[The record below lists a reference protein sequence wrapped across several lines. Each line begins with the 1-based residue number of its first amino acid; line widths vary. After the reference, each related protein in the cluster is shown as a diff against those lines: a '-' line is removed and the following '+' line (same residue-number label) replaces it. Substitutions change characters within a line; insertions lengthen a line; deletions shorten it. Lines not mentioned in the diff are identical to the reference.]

1 MFCRHCGNPMA
12 PQAAVCIKCGCAAG
26 TGTNYCPSCGQP
38 TAPNAAVCIRCGVA
52 LTPPVPAGE
61 QKSKLVAGLLGL
73 FLGGY
78 GVHNFYLGYTN
89 KAVAQL
95 LISIG
100 GILLAFI
107 TFGIPNMAVGIWALI
122 ESIMILC
129 GNIKTDA
136 KGIPL
141 KD

>member
-1 MFCRHCGNPMA
+1 MFCRHCGNPMN
-12 PQAAVCIKCGCAAG
+12 PQAAVCVKCGCAAG
-26 TGTNYCPSCGQP
+26 NGANYCPNCGQP
-38 TAPNAAVCIRCGVA
+38 TTPNAAVCISCGVA

-78 GVHNFYLGYTN
+78 GVHNFYLGYTG

-95 LISIG
+95 VISVLG
-100 GILLAFI
+100 VLLAFI
-107 TFGIPNMAVGIWALI
+107 FFGIPNMAVGVWALI

-129 GNIKTDA
+129 GSIKTDA

>member
-1 MFCRHCGNPMA
+1 MFCRHCGNPMN
-12 PQAAVCIKCGCAAG
+12 PQAAVCVKCGCAAG
-26 TGTNYCPSCGQP
+26 NGVNYCPSCGQP
-38 TAPNAAVCIRCGVA
+38 TTPNAAVCISCGVA

-78 GVHNFYLGYTN
+78 GVHNFYLGYTG

-95 LISIG
+95 VISVLG
-100 GILLAFI
+100 VLLAFI
-107 TFGIPNMAVGIWALI
+107 FFGIPNMAVGVWALI

-129 GNIKTDA
+129 GSIKTDA

>member
-1 MFCRHCGNPMA
+1 MFCRHCGNPMD

-26 TGTNYCPSCGQP
+26 TGTNYCYNCGQP
-38 TAPNAAVCIRCGVA
+38 TPPNAAVCVRCGVA
-52 LTPPVPAGE
+52 LTAPAPAGE

-73 FLGGY
+73 LLGAY
-78 GVHNFYLGYTN
+78 GAHNFYLGYTS
-89 KAVAQL
+89 KAIAQL
-95 LISIG
+95 LISILG
-100 GILLAFI
+100 GILTVGIA
-107 TFGIPNMAVGIWALI
+107 TFGVAVWALI
-122 ESIMILC
+122 ESIMLLC

>member
-1 MFCRHCGNPMA
+1 MFCRHCDNPMD
-12 PQAAVCIKCGCAAG
+12 PQAAVCVKCGCAAG
-26 TGTNYCPSCGQP
+26 TGTNFCPNCGQP
-38 TAPNAAVCIRCGVA
+38 TAPGAAVCLRCGVA
-52 LTPPVPAGE
+52 LTAPVPAGE

-73 FLGGY
+73 FLGCY
-78 GVHNFYLGYTN
+78 GAHNFYLGYTG
-89 KAVAQL
+89 KAIAQL
-95 LISIG
+95 LISVIS
-100 GILLAFI
+100 LLLVFI
-107 TFGIPNMAVGIWALI
+107 TFGIPNMAVGVWALI

>member
-1 MFCRHCGNPMA
+1 MFCRHCGNPMN
-12 PQAAVCIKCGCAAG
+12 PQAAVCVKCGCAAG
-26 TGTNYCPSCGQP
+26 NGTNYCPSCGQP
-38 TAPNAAVCIRCGVA
+38 TAPNAAVCIKCGVA
-52 LTPPVPAGE
+52 LTPPIPAGE

-73 FLGGY
+73 LLGMY
-78 GVHNFYLGYTN
+78 GAHNFYLGYTN
-89 KAVAQL
+89 KAIAQL
-95 LISIG
+95 LIGILG
-100 GILLAFI
+100 GIL
-107 TFGIPNMAVGIWALI
+107 TVGIATIGVAVWVLI

>member
-1 MFCRHCGNPMA
+1 MN
-12 PQAAVCIKCGCAAG
+12 PQAAVCVKCGCAAG
-26 TGTNYCPSCGQP
+26 NGANYCPNCGQP
-38 TAPNAAVCIRCGVA
+38 TTPNAAVCISCGVA

-73 FLGGY
+73 LLGMY
-78 GVHNFYLGYTN
+78 GAHNFYLGYTG
-89 KAVAQL
+89 KAIAQL
-95 LISIG
+95 LIGLLG
-100 GILLAFI
+100 GLL
-107 TFGIPNMAVGIWALI
+107 TFGISTLGVAIWVLI

>member
-1 MFCRHCGNPMA
+1 MFCRHCGNPMN

-26 TGTNYCPSCGQP
+26 TGNNYCPSCGQL
-38 TAPNAAVCIRCGVA
+38 TAPNAAVCISCGVA

-73 FLGGY
+73 LLGMY
-78 GVHNFYLGYTN
+78 GAHNFYLGYTG
-89 KAVAQL
+89 KAIAQL
-95 LISIG
+95 LIGLLG
-100 GILLAFI
+100 GLL
-107 TFGIPNMAVGIWALI
+107 TFGISTLGVAIWVLI